1 VLKRAKKA
9 LQTDDELETLETEA
23 FIGLASQLFDIINIT
38 SFENTIKENL
48 GELSPLLVKCLEK
61 NIRPRTSQLR
71 RVIIQMTIS
80 MLKSSWK
87 VEMIDARMPQ
97 ALSEIQTHT
106 TVIENYRLHF
116 GDIGVLE
123 MDMPISQLLLEAK
136 QLFGSSPPPGIH
148 SSQP

>member
-1 VLKRAKKA
+1 
-9 LQTDDELETLETEA
+9 
-23 FIGLASQLFDIINIT
+23 
-38 SFENTIKENL
+38 
-48 GELSPLLVKCLEK
+48 
-61 NIRPRTSQLR
+61 
-71 RVIIQMTIS
+71 
-80 MLKSSWK
+80 
-87 VEMIDARMPQ
+87 MIDARMPQ